1 MANREFKAR
10 LAAPAV
16 SGEVT
21 LAVLPEG
28 IQYTAPLAQ
37 GMFSYAEILGFE
49 MRDYSLYL
57 RLEAGEIA
65 ISRLGNQGDAFVH
78 ELAEAYNA
86 KVCKALFVKGAPLL
100 VTKGDFRYIEN
111 GVPTAGKAAIR
122 VYENCVCILP
132 PDDRARRVPL
142 CFVTG
147 LDKGDF
153 TLTLTLDDGAQYSFM
168 RLGYDSDPFEKAIL
182 DCLQKLR
189 AQAMEN
195 VRELDG
201 SLSDAQTAAIAAL
214 MPQGAAVPLGRLDA
228 IAPGFSAALEA
239 RLRESRAGESQA
251 VFETLCRRENICVGF
266 KKAFSSTVEKTEGAP
281 EDTAIPAGLEKML
294 PEGLD
299 KMLPGAAAQSGKQL
313 LWMLAP
319 GANGHS
325 AAVEFAVEEGES
337 AATFLYRFSGEW
349 APFACAL
356 NHAMEAIDFK
366 REVIRLTAQEMDLP
380 EHSDYKMA
388 QQRVAAL
395 RFVRESFHGRAIH
408 ASAASWQQE
417 IQTFFT

>member
-1 MANREFKAR
+1 MADREFKAR
-10 LAAPAV
+10 IASPAV

-28 IQYTAPLAQ
+28 IQYTAPLTQ

-49 MRDYSLYL
+49 MRDYTLYL
-57 RLEAGEIA
+57 RTAAGEIPV
-65 ISRLGNQGDAFVH
+65 SRLGNQGDAFVH
-78 ELAEAYNA
+78 ELTNAYNA
-86 KVCKALFVKGAPLL
+86 KVCKALFVKGDPLL
-100 VTKGDFRYIEN
+100 ETKGDFRCIEN
-111 GVPTAGKAAIR
+111 GIPTAGKAAIR

-153 TLTLTLDDGAQYSFM
+153 TLTLTLDDSAQYSFM

-201 SLSDAQTAAIAAL
+201 SLSGAQTAAVAAL

-228 IAPGFSAALEA
+228 IAPSFSAALEA
-239 RLRESRAGESQA
+239 KLRGSRAGESQA

-266 KKAFSSTVEKTEGAP
+266 KKAFSTAAEKAP
-281 EDTAIPAGLEKML
+281 DDAILPADL
-294 PEGLD
+294 
-299 KMLPGAAAQSGKQL
+299 LPGTAQGGKQL

-349 APFACAL
+349 LPFARAL

-366 REVIRLTAQEMDLP
+366 REVIRLTAQELDLP
-380 EHSDYKMA
+380 EHSDEKMA
-388 QQRVAAL
+388 LQRVAAL

-408 ASAASWQQE
+408 ASAASWQKE